1 MRPLSN
7 DLRQRILDA
16 VDNEEGTRR
25 ELAGRFAVDVSTIT
39 RLLQKRRLTGS
50 AAPRPHGG
58 GRPPT
63 LDAAKLERLR
73 GLVREDPEA
82 TLAQFRD
89 RMGISGSI
97 MMIWRGLKALGI
109 TRKKKTLRAAERDRP
124 EVRAKRRV
132 FRKAVARIAPRRLV
146 FVDETGVTTAM
157 TPAYGRAPRGERAV
171 GTAPASWQS
180 VTVIA
185 AVGLDGVRAP
195 MAFPGGTS
203 AATFEAYVEQVLVP
217 ELRRGDVVVFD
228 NLTAHTGPAVT
239 AAIERAGASVLRLP
253 PYSPDFTPIE
263 AMFSKFKQW
272 LRRRGARARDRLYE
286 SLPEALRTISRDDIL
301 GWFGH
306 VGLCVAGT

>member
-1 MRPLSN
+1 
-7 DLRQRILDA
+7 
-16 VDNEEGTRR
+16 
-25 ELAGRFAVDVSTIT
+25 
-39 RLLQKRRLTGS
+39 
-50 AAPRPHGG
+50 
-58 GRPPT
+58 
-63 LDAAKLERLR
+63 
-73 GLVREDPEA
+73 
-82 TLAQFRD
+82 
-89 RMGISGSI
+89 
-97 MMIWRGLKALGI
+97 
-109 TRKKKTLRAAERDRP
+109 
-124 EVRAKRRV
+124 V